1 MPSSG
6 GKVKE
11 SVPCPSFVACKR
23 T

>member
-6 GKVKE
+6 GEVKE
-11 SVPCPSFVACKR
+11 SVPFPSFASCKR